1 MTHVHG
7 FADGDC
13 VVLRHKGDVIGMTRP
28 LSAQARTSTRL
39 GNIDHKNIIGKKIR
53 DVVVSSKGKEL
64 RVHAPTIDEYIVMG
78 PRLVTP
84 IYPADANLIT
94 SLLDLHPDSGS
105 FDSTSGAIPPIEILE
120 AGTGHGSLTLHLTRA
135 IHAANV
141 GIPSAINHTK
151 VPTGLWQY
159 ARSLAAGSFSRLFVM
174 RTPALNADQSFEAT
188 PRAIIHSVDVSSK
201 HSQHAAKV
209 VGGFR
214 RGMYMRNV
222 NFVVGNV
229 SEWIKQQMH
238 ARGPKPFLSHV
249 LLDLP
254 SSHTHV
260 ETAESALRVDGKLL
274 VFNPSI
280 TQINTMIQCI
290 RTKRLPLQL
299 ERVIEVGPAMTGGRI
314 WDVRCVIP
322 RAMAREVDRDTT
334 FARQT
339 DTDQAIKDG
348 KQASHPEAGEEEP
361 QNQRGLEIVCRPK
374 VGERLRGGGFI
385 ALWSKNRTCKDS
397 RVY

>member
-1 MTHVHG
+1 M
-7 FADGDC
+7 
-13 VVLRHKGDVIGMTRP
+13 
-28 LSAQARTSTRL
+28 
-39 GNIDHKNIIGKKIR
+39 
-53 DVVVSSKGKEL
+53 
-64 RVHAPTIDEYIVMG
+64 
-78 PRLVTP
+78 
-84 IYPADANLIT
+84 
-94 SLLDLHPDSGS
+94 
-105 FDSTSGAIPPIEILE
+105 EILE

-141 GIPSAINHTK
+141 GIPSATNHPK
-151 VPTGLWQY
+151 VPRGLWQY
-159 ARSLAAGSFSRLFVM
+159 AKSLAAGSFSRLFAM
-174 RTPALNADQSFEAT
+174 RTPAFYADRSFEAT
-188 PRAIIHSVDVSSK
+188 PRAIVHSVDVSSK

-214 RGMYMRNV
+214 RGMYMRDV
-222 NFVVGNV
+222 NFDVGNV
-229 SEWIKQQMH
+229 SEWIKHQMH
-238 ARGPKPFLSHV
+238 ARGSRPFLSHV

-280 TQINTMIQCI
+280 TQINTTIQCI

-314 WDVRCVIP
+314 WDVRCVVP
-322 RAMAREVDRDTT
+322 RAVAREVDQNIRL
-334 FARQT
+334 AKQT

-348 KQASHPEAGEEEP
+348 NQASRPEAGGEER
-361 QNQRGLEIVCRPK
+361 QDQRGFEIVCRPK
-374 VGERLRGGGFI
+374 VGDRISGGGFI

-397 RVY
+397 GPIEMCKH